1 MNPLHSDMSEIIKK
15 SCDQII
21 PLVYPTNTVPND
33 QRMQKRSRGTDEI
46 LTHSPK
52 IPNTTGH
59 FSGEVS
65 GLQQNAS
72 SVLGSLALINKIYPL
87 NQFSLSQVLDPRLQR
102 SIVQLSREPKY
113 TSALCNETLPVQST
127 ETTSVISNASSSSM
141 RHSCKYQEP
150 EYRIPQVKDDKKDIK
165 SKTGNEKPC
174 TPKGSH
180 SIVREKG
187 GINDLKQVP
196 AKLLAAD
203 ESNNSNHIKRK
214 KREQTVDLCLQSQY
228 SPKRMLSSTEMEDNG
243 IIELPMTS
251 DQKPFYKIPKKLDAQ
266 KNKKVHFEKEGSE
279 SLGSKTS
286 CRSSTTDILN
296 GIGIPKV
303 LRTADTTR
311 LQEPT
316 SQLTIQQIGHH
327 ESLQELM
334 DIPLQTQQRVSPS
347 LPFSRSKKEKGST
360 VSFEESVDSPVIKS
374 SGNESKNIPLSIS
387 KSNMDNGQNNGGA
400 SKEKE
405 DYSALEENRHSS
417 HGSYGMIVY

>member
-1 MNPLHSDMSEIIKK
+1 MSESIKK
-15 SCDQII
+15 SCDQIL

-33 QRMQKRSRGTDEI
+33 QKMQKRSRGTDEI

-72 SVLGSLALINKIYPL
+72 SVLGLACFNNICLL

-102 SIVQLSREPKY
+102 SMVQSSREPKY

-127 ETTSVISNASSSSM
+127 VTTSVMSNASSSSM
-141 RHSCKYQEP
+141 SHSSKYHQEP
-150 EYRIPQVKDDKKDIK
+150 EYRIPRVKDDKKDIK

-296 GIGIPKV
+296 GIGIPNDHKKPKV
-303 LRTADTTR
+303 LRTADTSR

-316 SQLTIQQIGHH
+316 SQLTKQQIGHH

-334 DIPLQTQQRVSPS
+334 DISLQTQQSASPS
-347 LPFSRSKKEKGST
+347 LPFSQSKKEKGST
-360 VSFEESVDSPVIKS
+360 VSFEESFDSPVIKS
-374 SGNESKNIPLSIS
+374 SGKESKNTPLSIS